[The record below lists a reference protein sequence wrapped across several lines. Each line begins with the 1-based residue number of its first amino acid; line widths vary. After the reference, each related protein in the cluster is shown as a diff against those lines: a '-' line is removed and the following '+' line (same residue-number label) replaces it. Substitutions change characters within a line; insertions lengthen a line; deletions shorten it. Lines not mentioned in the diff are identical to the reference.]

1 MIPHRTAEQARRAST
16 VLVPV
21 WQHEC
26 CQAPT
31 WSATRHCDRCGTVAT
46 TNVQS
51 ITFAEFMA
59 GRRFSHASH
68 PPSSRVTR
76 PAATPLPSV
85 DPATRLPTPS
95 PQPMLLTKAATLPVA
110 APPPRCVVPAR
121 GDAPDRQPSV
131 GSLDGVE
138 RPFVFAVFWLAGV
151 VSALMGIGAFVE
163 FEEAS
168 YVESFMLAIGA
179 AATPVS
185 LLAHAGFSWFSSL
198 WSQTRRD
205 RFA

>member
-21 WQHEC
+21 WQHGC

-46 TNVQS
+46 ANVQS

-59 GRRFSHASH
+59 GRRFSHVSL
-68 PPSSRVTR
+68 PPSSKETR
-76 PAATPLPSV
+76 PAGTPPPFI
-85 DPATRLPTPS
+85 DPAARLPTPA

-110 APPPRCVVPAR
+110 APPPRCVVP
-121 GDAPDRQPSV
+121 DRQTSV

-138 RPFVFAVFWLAGV
+138 TPFVFAVFWLAGV
-151 VSALMGIGAFVE
+151 VSAVMGLGAFVE

-168 YVESFMLAIGA
+168 YVVSFMLAVGA

-198 WSQTRRD
+198 WSQTRRN